1 MKYDDFSSATLS
13 PDSLAITKRLDNLKY
28 SKWHLFIITC
38 LGTTW
43 ILDGY
48 EVSML
53 SLATL
58 DLQSDL
64 NITTIEIGYIAS
76 AYLIGC
82 CVGALFFG
90 YLAAKFGRKTLFS
103 ITLLI
108 YLASIIAQSF
118 VQGYRYLLICRLFTG
133 F

>member
-1 MKYDDFSSATLS
+1 MKNDELS
-13 PDSLAITKRLDNLKY
+13 HENLSLSITKRLDNLKY
-28 SKWHLFIITC
+28 SKWHIFMIIC
-38 LGTTW
+38 LGITW

-64 NITTIEIGYIAS
+64 NITSMEIGYIAS

-90 YLAAKFGRKTLFS
+90 YLSSRFGRKTLFS
-103 ITLLI
+103 STLLV
-108 YLASIIAQSF
+108 YLASIIVQSF
-118 VQGYRYLLICRLFTG
+118 ATGYGYLAICRLFTG